1 MARQQQGAAAPGLPS
16 DLSRA
21 IKAGNLERTNS
32 LLEMDPGLIHS
43 VDKVTTAPLSHYSP
57 SSSLLSSPFLSLPL
71 HPPFLPLMTL
81 LLTPLDPLQKYRT
94 PLHLACK
101 YRQMRIA
108 SLLVSKNCELNSKNC
123 VRDCGSSPPLPP
135 CLSSPFDHHSGVI
148 LRYTLSVI
156 WVM

>member
-43 VDKVTTAPLSHYSP
+43 VDKVTTAPTFPLQ
-57 SSSLLSSPFLSLPL
+57 SLLLSPLSFPFLSLPL

-81 LLTPLDPLQKYRT
+81 LLTPLDPLVSCAEVSHAVT
-94 PLHLACK
+94 PRL
-101 YRQMRIA
+101 
-108 SLLVSKNCELNSKNC
+108 
-123 VRDCGSSPPLPP
+123 
-135 CLSSPFDHHSGVI
+135 
-148 LRYTLSVI
+148 
-156 WVM
+156 